1 MTRIPFGVRRL
12 DQIISGGAP
21 PGSVVLLSGEAGAG
35 AREFMYTSAA
45 MTGLALS
52 DEDAFDLY
60 YGDLSRESA
69 LPGAVH
75 YLSLTD
81 EEAKLRRD
89 MSMTLDEELVDSALD
104 AVEFHDLSEPYYRL
118 SPVPR
123 DWYTDTSVD
132 ISDLG
137 AGNDRRTVPEAL
149 GERLTESAPGNLML
163 VDSLTDLVTTTEG
176 FDWSDVSVLLRGLS
190 RVAYDWGGLV
200 LLLAN
205 RETLTDSEHGQ
216 LVDAVDGTMQF
227 SWEAGGSSL
236 ARVMVVRQFRGVL
249 SRLEA
254 ESIVRFETEISDT
267 GFDISDVRKIR

>member
-1 MTRIPFGVRRL
+1 MERIPFGVRRL

-60 YGDLSRESA
+60 YGDLSRESS

-75 YLSLTD
+75 YLSFTD

-89 MSMTLDEELVDSALD
+89 MSMTLDEELVESALD
-104 AVEFHDLSEPYYRL
+104 AVAFHDLSEPYYRL

-123 DWYTDTSVD
+123 EWYTNTSVE

-137 AGNDRRTVPEAL
+137 ADNDRRTVPEAL

-176 FDWSDVSVLLRGLS
+176 FGWSDVSVLLRGLS

>member
-52 DEDAFDLY
+52 DEDAFELY
-60 YGDLSRESA
+60 YGDLNRESS

-75 YLSLTD
+75 YLSFTD
-81 EEAKLRRD
+81 EAAKLRRD
-89 MSMTLDEELVDSALD
+89 MSMTMDEELVANALE

-123 DWYTDTSVD
+123 DWYTDASVE

-137 AGNDRRTVPEAL
+137 ADNDRRTVPEAL
-149 GERLTESAPGNLML
+149 GERLAASAPGNLML

>member
-12 DQIISGGAP
+12 DQIINGGAP

-45 MTGLALS
+45 MNGLALA
-52 DEDAFDLY
+52 DEEMFDLY
-60 YGDLSRESA
+60 YGN
-69 LPGAVH
+69 LPADSSPPDEVH
-75 YLSLTD
+75 YLSFTD
-81 EEAKLRRD
+81 EQEKLRRD
-89 MSMTLDEELVDSALD
+89 MAMAMDEELVETALE
-104 AVEFHDLSEPYYRL
+104 AIEFHDLSEPYYRL
-118 SPVPR
+118 SLVPR
-123 DWYTDTSVD
+123 EWYTNASVE
-132 ISDLG
+132 IGDLG
-137 AGNDRRTVPEAL
+137 ADNDRRSVPEAL
-149 GERLTESAPGNLML
+149 GERLSANAPGSLM
-163 VDSLTDLVTTTEG
+163 VIDSLTDLVTTTEG
-176 FDWSDVSVLLRGLS
+176 FDWPDVSVLLRGLS
-190 RVAYDWGGLV
+190 RVAYGWGGLV
-200 LLLAN
+200 LVLAN
-205 RETLTDSEHGQ
+205 RQTLSDSEHGQ